1 MSGRT
6 AVFLDRDGTVVEDPG
21 YLGDPARVRL
31 IPGAADA
38 IARLNRAGRM
48 VVLVTNQ
55 SGIGRGLYGEEDFRA
70 VQRRIEELLARDGA
84 KLDAVYHCP
93 HSPDTS
99 PACECRKPAPG
110 LFLRAAEEHG
120 IDLTRSVFVGDRVR
134 DIAPAAQWG
143 ARGIMVGE
151 HPGETP
157 PSGMVREPDLTAA
170 VERILAGSGS

>member
-6 AVFLDRDGTVVEDPG
+6 AVFLDRDGTIVEDPG

-55 SGIGRGLYGEEDFRA
+55 SGIGRGLYGEDDFLA
-70 VQRRIEELLARDGA
+70 VQRRIEELLALEGA

-93 HSPDTS
+93 HSPDAA

-120 IDLTRSVFVGDRVR
+120 IDIARSIFVGDRAR
-134 DIAPAAQWG
+134 DIEPAARWG
-143 ARGIMVGE
+143 ARGIMVGK
-151 HPGETP
+151 HPEETVP
-157 PSGMVREPDLTAA
+157 AGMVREPDLAAA
-170 VERILAGSGS
+170 VDRILAGSGS